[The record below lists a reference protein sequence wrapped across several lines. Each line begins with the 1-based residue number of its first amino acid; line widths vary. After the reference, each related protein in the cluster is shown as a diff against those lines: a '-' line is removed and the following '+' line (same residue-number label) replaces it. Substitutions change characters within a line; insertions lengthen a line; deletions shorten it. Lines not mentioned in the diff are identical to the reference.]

1 LEKAMHCELLATS
14 KTKHIGN
21 LQ

>member
-1 LEKAMHCELLATS
+1 MHCELLATS